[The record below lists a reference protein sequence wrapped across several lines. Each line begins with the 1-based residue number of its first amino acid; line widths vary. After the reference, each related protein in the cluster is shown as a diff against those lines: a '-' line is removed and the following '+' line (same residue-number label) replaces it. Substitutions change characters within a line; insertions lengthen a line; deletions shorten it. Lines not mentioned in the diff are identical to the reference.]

1 LFLLVAAAAVRLG
14 GSLAGSLAGLRL
26 AALAGV
32 ALIALSVPAL
42 ARRAGVDP
50 ARALWIVLAS
60 PLVLV
65 HLVSG
70 VHNDALMVGLLV
82 AGLAVVGSGRPGALF
97 AGGLLLGAAADVKAT
112 AAVVLPFAVLAAM
125 PPRPPRQDS
134 ASFPQDSASPRQD
147 SASFPQDSASPRQRQ
162 DGASFPQDSASPWRR
177 GAEVLG
183 GAVLASGGLSLLSGH
198 GLGWVNGLLGS
209 GDTVEWTSP
218 STAVGIVVSRIAGVD
233 AVPATRLIGI
243 VLLVPAL
250 AAIWWW
256 ARRNDALLGAG
267 LALAAT
273 VLLAPVF
280 HPWYAIWP
288 LAALHR
294 DLRRLTVPC
303 AVAAVLCLPDG
314 YNIALGTRIQ
324 GAVLMTAGI
333 AAAVVV
339 AVRRARVATLA

>member
-134 ASFPQDSASPRQD
+134 ASFPQDSASARQD
-147 SASFPQDSASPRQRQ
+147 S
-162 DGASFPQDSASPWRR
+162 ASFPQDSASPWRR